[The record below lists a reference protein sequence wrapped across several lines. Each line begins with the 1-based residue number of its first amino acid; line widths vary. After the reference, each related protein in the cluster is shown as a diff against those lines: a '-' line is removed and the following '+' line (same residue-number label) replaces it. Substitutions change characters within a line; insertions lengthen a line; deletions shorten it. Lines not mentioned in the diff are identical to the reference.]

1 MDKTPENLAK
11 YRLEKAD
18 IELEIAKN
26 LFKDNYFA
34 KSLNSSYY
42 SMFHPTR
49 ALLAFEKVDSKK
61 HSGLI
66 NFFNNLFIRNGK
78 IEQIYFTFLS
88 TAFNIRQQSDYIDF
102 YIATKEDAERQI
114 QNAELFVKMIK
125 SYLVKQKLI

>member
-11 YRLEKAD
+11 YRLEKGD

-42 SMFHPTR
+42 SMFHATR

-88 TAFNIRQQSDYIDF
+88 TAFNIRQQSDYKDF